1 MDQNAPTAEV
11 MLAVLEGWVNAST
24 GRTYL
29 LVPGL
34 GQDDLDRL
42 RDRAARPRGGRVA
55 ALTGR
60 GQRDFGAHAA

>member
-42 RDRAARPRGGRVA
+42 RDRTARP
-55 ALTGR
+55 
-60 GQRDFGAHAA
+60 